1 MTTLELSDASLAD
14 SVRFWNKAARKY
26 AASAIA
32 DPQGYER
39 TLRRVQDILMP
50 TDHVLELGC
59 GTGTTALRLAPATA
73 QFLAADISPAMVD
86 IARSKLVGAPEG
98 VHSMLSFVVADA
110 NASLPAPAGAGWD
123 VVLSFNLLHL
133 VPDIDASLAQ
143 VVRHLRPGGRFISK
157 TPCIGQMNPLVPY
170 VALPIMRA
178 LRLAPP
184 VRVLKREEL
193 VAAIS
198 RSGLI
203 IEGVEHHASAGASRD
218 WRPFVIASKPSAG

>member
-1 MTTLELSDASLAD
+1 MTTLELHNASLAD

-32 DPQGYER
+32 DSQGYER
-39 TLRRVQDILMP
+39 TLRRVLGILMP
-50 TDHVLELGC
+50 SDHVLELGC

-73 QFLAADISPAMVD
+73 RFLATDISPAMLE
-86 IARSKLVGAPEG
+86 IARSKLVGAPQG
-98 VHSMLSFVVADA
+98 VHGMLNFEVADA
-110 NASLPAPAGAGWD
+110 NASLSAPVAAGWD
-123 VVLSFNLLHL
+123 VVLAFNLLHL

-170 VALPIMRA
+170 VALPVMRA
-178 LRLAPP
+178 LGLAPP
-184 VRVLKREEL
+184 VRVLKQDEL
-193 VAAIS
+193 VAAIK

-203 IEGVEHHASAGASRD
+203 IEGIEHHASAGASRD
-218 WRPFVIASKPSAG
+218 WRPFVIASKASVA

>member
-1 MTTLELSDASLAD
+1 MTTLELNNASLAD
-14 SVRFWNKAARKY
+14 SARFWNKAARKY

-39 TLRRVQDILMP
+39 TLRRVLDILMP
-50 TDHVLELGC
+50 TDQVLELGC

-73 QFLAADISPAMVD
+73 HFTAADISPAMVE
-86 IARSKLVGAPEG
+86 IARNKLVDAPPD
-98 VHSMLSFVVADA
+98 VHSMLSFEVADA
-110 NASLPAPAGAGWD
+110 NAGLPAPVARGWD
-123 VVLSFNLLHL
+123 VVLAFNLLHL

-157 TPCIGQMNPLVPY
+157 TPCIAHMNRLVPY

-178 LRLAPP
+178 LGFTPP
-184 VRVLKREEL
+184 VQVLTQGQL
-193 VAAIS
+193 IAAIK

-203 IEGVEHHASAGASRD
+203 IESIEHHASADSSRD
-218 WRPFVIASKPSAG
+218 WRPFVIASKPNVV